1 MSFSEFDFEK
11 LTRKDFPKVSVKRVQ
26 KSWTETCKE
35 ISDTVLLECNVR
47 DEVVFQSFIEQ
58 NKNKSEN
65 LEQIIKRI
73 GNIRPKCAENLPKR
87 LQSQHKTNSKHKKG
101 LVVNQDTSL
110 NNLIEYFLDNMRDT
124 TKGIKPSSLSLRHQ
138 SNVKDSDITSKA
150 EVFLKPLRIVP
161 TRHQVYVIPI
171 DIPNRRQCFLV
182 RTLSNDPTKLAPAT

>member
-1 MSFSEFDFEK
+1 MSFSKFDFEK
-11 LTRKDFPKVSVKRVQ
+11 LMRKDFPKVSVKR
-26 KSWTETCKE
+26 TETCRE

-73 GNIRPKCAENLPKR
+73 RNIKPKCTKNLPKR
-87 LQSQHKTNSKHKKG
+87 LQSQHETNSKHKKNI
-101 LVVNQDTSL
+101 VVNQDTSL
-110 NNLIEYFLDNMRDT
+110 NDLIEYFLDNMRDT
-124 TKGIKPSSLSLRHQ
+124 TKRIKPSSLSLRHQ

-182 RTLSNDPTKLAPAT
+182 RTLPNDPTKLAPAT